1 MVWKRRR
8 KEGTALLSEILH
20 QKRDSI
26 RVKMGREAKLRLGAE
41 ETYSVMGRGSWSLS
55 LAH

>member
-8 KEGTALLSEILH
+8 KEGTALPSEILH

-26 RVKMGREAKLRLGAE
+26 KVKMGREAKLRLGAE
-41 ETYSVMGRGSWSLS
+41 ERYSVMGRGSWSLS

>member
-8 KEGTALLSEILH
+8 KEGTELLSEILH

-26 RVKMGREAKLRLGAE
+26 RVKIGREAKLRLGAE
-41 ETYSVMGRGSWSLS
+41 EMYSVMGRGFWSFS